1 MATKVQHFSAN
12 GPGRLQSSSDPES
25 FSLRLEDGYARIE
38 EAIVRGVDI
47 RAWED
52 FWLQLLDEYEDV
64 CDGLRLEAA

>member
-1 MATKVQHFSAN
+1 MSSKVQMIPN
-12 GPGRLQSSSDPES
+12 GHAAQSQMQPDPA
-25 FSLRLEDGYARIE
+25 SLASRLEDGYTRID
-38 EAIVRGVDI
+38 EAILRGVDI